1 MAHIVVAAYFLIHLQ
16 DGPKS
21 FEFSCRDDQTILEA
35 ADEAGIPFE
44 RSCGVGMCT
53 SCSTKLAEGGVELGE
68 GHVSGDEC
76 LEEGLVLA
84 CVAYPRSDLK
94 LIANSDQCQ
103 SNLYSQ

>member
-1 MAHIVVAAYFLIHLQ
+1 MAKAFLIHLQ
-16 DGPKS
+16 NGPNSLK
-21 FEFSCRDDQTILEA
+21 FSCRDDQTILDA

-53 SCSTKLAEGGVELGE
+53 SCAAKLMKGDVELGE

-94 LIANSDQCQ
+94 LIASQDQCQ
-103 SNLYSQ
+103 SNLYSP